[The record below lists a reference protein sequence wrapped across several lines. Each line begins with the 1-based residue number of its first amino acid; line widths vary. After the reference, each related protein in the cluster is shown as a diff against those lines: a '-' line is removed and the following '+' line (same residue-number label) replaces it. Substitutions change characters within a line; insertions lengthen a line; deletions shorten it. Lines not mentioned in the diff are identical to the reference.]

1 MTDGEVARIDERF
14 NEQAEVLGDIKTS
27 VSVMEAT
34 CGICRPIVLGDGTPG
49 TAINGR
55 VSLLEDR
62 RIERRKGF
70 WAMIA
75 LVSAVVAG
83 VVTTIVAVCF

>member
-1 MTDGEVARIDERF
+1 MTDGEAARIDERF
-14 NEQAEVLGDIKTS
+14 DGIADLLAEIKTS
-27 VSVMEAT
+27 VKVLEAT
-34 CGICRPIVLGDGTPG
+34 CQICRPIVLGDGSPG

-55 VSLLEDR
+55 VGLLEDR